1 MMNLE
6 QIDNKLKEMMTKT
19 RYQHACRVSLLAQKI
34 AEYYN
39 LPIQKTMISALT
51 HDCAKDYSLEELKNL
66 VDKYNIKLNKVE
78 KSIPKI
84 WHAYVGAEMV
94 KDIFMVDDWEILD
107 AIRYHSTASSKLGL
121 IGKIVYIADKIEPN
135 RKLAKIRKLY
145 EKVWEDID
153 LAMLEL
159 LNMELQY
166 LICNKLIIHPDTLKA
181 RNKILMDRRVFEI
194 GKIR

>member
-135 RKLAKIRKLY
+135 RKLAKIRKLH

-153 LAMLEL
+153 MAMLEL

>member
-66 VDKYNIKLNKVE
+66 VDKYKIKLNKVE

-135 RKLAKIRKLY
+135 RKLAKIGKLH

>member
-1 MMNLE
+1 MNLE

-19 RYQHACRVSLLAQKI
+19 RYQHACRVSMLAQKI

-66 VDKYNIKLNKVE
+66 VDKYKIKLNKVE

>member
-19 RYQHACRVSLLAQKI
+19 RYQHACRVSMLAQKI

-135 RKLAKIRKLY
+135 RKLAKIGKLH

-181 RNKILMDRRVFEI
+181 RNKILIDRRVFEI

>member
-1 MMNLE
+1 MNLE
-6 QIDNKLKEMMTKT
+6 QIDNKLKKMMTKT
-19 RYQHACRVSLLAQKI
+19 RYQHSSRVSLLAQKI
-34 AEYYN
+34 AEHYH
-39 LPIQKTMISALT
+39 LPTQKVIISALT
-51 HDCAKDYSLEELKNL
+51 HDCAKDYSFEELKEL
-66 VDKYNIKLNKVE
+66 VDRYGIKLNKIE

-84 WHAYVGAEMV
+84 WHAYVGAELV

-121 IGKIVYIADKIEPN
+121 IGKVIYIADKIEPD
-135 RKLAKIRKLY
+135 RRLAKIKKLQ

-153 LAMLEL
+153 LTMLEL

-166 LICNKLIIHPDTLKA
+166 LICNGLIIHPHTLEA
-181 RNKILMDRRVFEI
+181 RNKLLMDRKAFEI

>member
-1 MMNLE
+1 
-6 QIDNKLKEMMTKT
+6 
-19 RYQHACRVSLLAQKI
+19 
-34 AEYYN
+34 
-39 LPIQKTMISALT
+39 
-51 HDCAKDYSLEELKNL
+51 
-66 VDKYNIKLNKVE
+66 
-78 KSIPKI
+78 
-84 WHAYVGAEMV
+84 
-94 KDIFMVDDWEILD
+94 
-107 AIRYHSTASSKLGL
+107 
-121 IGKIVYIADKIEPN
+121 DKIEPN
-135 RKLAKIRKLY
+135 RKLAKIGKLH

>member
-19 RYQHACRVSLLAQKI
+19 RYQHACRVSMLAQKI

-135 RKLAKIRKLY
+135 RKLAKIRKLH

>member
-6 QIDNKLKEMMTKT
+6 KIDNKLKKMMTEA

-34 AEYYN
+34 AEYYH

-51 HDCAKDYSLEELKNL
+51 HDCAKDYSFEELTNL
-66 VDKYNIKLNKVE
+66 VNKYKIKLNKVE

-94 KDIFMVDDWEILD
+94 KDIFMVDDWEIMD

-121 IGKIVYIADKIEPN
+121 IGKVVYIADKIEPN
-135 RKLAKIRKLY
+135 RKLAKIGKLY

-159 LNMELQY
+159 LNMELKY
-166 LICNKLIIHPDTLKA
+166 LICKKSIIHPDTLKA
-181 RNKILMDRRVFEI
+181 RNKILMDRRAFEI
-194 GKIR
+194 GKIG

>member
-66 VDKYNIKLNKVE
+66 VDKYKIKLNKVE
-78 KSIPKI
+78 KNIPKI

-107 AIRYHSTASSKLGL
+107 AIRYHSTASSKLCL

-135 RKLAKIRKLY
+135 RKLAKIRKLH

-181 RNKILMDRRVFEI
+181 RNKILIDRRVFEI

>member
-66 VDKYNIKLNKVE
+66 VDKYKIKLNKVE

-135 RKLAKIRKLY
+135 RKLAKIGKLY

>member
-6 QIDNKLKEMMTKT
+6 QIDNKLKKMMTKT

-66 VDKYNIKLNKVE
+66 VDKYKIKLNKVE

-135 RKLAKIRKLY
+135 RKLAKIGKLH

-153 LAMLEL
+153 MAMLEL

>member
-135 RKLAKIRKLY
+135 RKLAKIRKLH